1 MKVNKVYMFAG
12 VAVVVSLYLAK
23 QAAGQAWDSV
33 LGGVGDAVDRLL
45 HGPEDAG
52 LNYLEYLEE
61 MRGSNSLNPFIWN
74 PNNVNPADLIP
85 PGYKVNQWGGL
96 ERISGGGGASGSW

>member
-1 MKVNKVYMFAG
+1 MKVNTVYVIAG

-23 QAAGQAWDSV
+23 RAAGEAWDSV
-33 LGGVGDAVDRLL
+33 INGVSDAADRLL
-45 HGPEDAG
+45 YGPADAAQ
-52 LNYLEYLEE
+52 NYQDYLSE

-85 PGYKVNQWGGL
+85 PGYRVNQWGGL
-96 ERISGGGGASGSW
+96 ERIGGGGGASGSW